1 MLKNKNSILITAA
14 VFTIILAV
22 TAPLNAFNGDSFY
35 GEEEEISTEV
45 SGELFPEYRLLSD
58 NGDLEE
64 NMMGEMKFTYPGS
77 THEFKFLLDFQ
88 VGAAEE
94 IDFDEAYYRY
104 YGDKY
109 HFLIGKHRTIWGT
122 GDKVHVVDNLN
133 PEDMSDFI
141 NREYKD
147 RQIGE
152 EMLKID
158 RYFRGGNA
166 SLEFVYTPE
175 FSGHRLAD
183 DPDSSLGNWVIN
195 PFAGKF
201 ELSNL
206 AAISPYSQK
215 EIINKFEDS
224 IDDEENQF
232 GLRFTDSRQGVDYGF
247 SYYKG
252 YLREPSYNPQ
262 TLNQSLEKIDF
273 NSNISAAEFSEVLND
288 AYLHYDEVDIFG
300 FELAKVIGDVNS
312 RFELAYCRTDDTSG
326 DNPAVKNN
334 RIAWVVGGDRDL
346 PISNLNLNIQFTGT
360 KILDDE
366 EIKENHIDYSEDG
379 DYTSHRA
386 IVKLEDSY
394 SNEKIIPEL
403 TWIYNLSDNDYSL
416 EAAVDYE
423 MQQDLHLELS
433 HKIFHGDN
441 ESIFGQF
448 EDNDY
453 TSVGLRYS
461 F

>member
-1 MLKNKNSILITAA
+1 MFKNRSLIFITAA
-14 VFTIILAV
+14 VFILIA
-22 TAPLNAFNGDSFY
+22 TNSISAFNGSSFY
-35 GEEEEISTEV
+35 GDEKTSVEV
-45 SGELFPEYRLLSD
+45 GGEFFPEYRIMTD

-64 NMMGEMKFTYPGS
+64 NIMGEINFTYPGK

-88 VGAAEE
+88 AGAAEE

-109 HFLIGKHRTIWGT
+109 HFLIGKHRLIWGT

-166 SLEFVYTPE
+166 SLEFVYTPD
-175 FSGHRLAD
+175 FNGHRLAD
-183 DPDSSLGNWVIN
+183 DPDSPLGNWIIN
-195 PFAGKF
+195 PFADKF
-201 ELSNL
+201 ELSDL
-206 AAISPYSQK
+206 AVITPYTQTD
-215 EIINKFEDS
+215 IINKFENS
-224 IDDEENQF
+224 LEGEENQF

-262 TLNQSLEKIDF
+262 ALKQGLDNIDL
-273 NSNISAAEFSEVLND
+273 SSSISSAEFNKILTNAD
-288 AYLHYDEVDIFG
+288 LHYDEVDIFG
-300 FELAKVIGDVNS
+300 FELAGAAADINS
-312 RFELAYCRTDDTSG
+312 RFELAYYRTDDTSG
-326 DNPAVKNN
+326 NNPSVKNN
-334 RIAWVVGGDRDL
+334 RIAWIIGGDRDL
-346 PISNLNLNIQFTGT
+346 PINNINLNIQFKGT

-366 EIKENHIDYSEDG
+366 QIQKNHIDYNPEG

-386 IVKLEDSY
+386 IVKLKDSY
-394 SNEKIIPEL
+394 SSEKIIPEL
-403 TWIYNLSDNDYSL
+403 TWIYNLNDNDYSL

-423 MQQDLHLELS
+423 LQQDLHLELS
-433 HKIFHGDN
+433 HKIFNGDR
-441 ESIFGQF
+441 ETTFGQF
-448 EDNDY
+448 DDNDF

>member
-88 VGAAEE
+88 IGAAEE

-152 EMLKID
+152 E
-158 RYFRGGNA
+158 
-166 SLEFVYTPE
+166 
-175 FSGHRLAD
+175 
-183 DPDSSLGNWVIN
+183 
-195 PFAGKF
+195 
-201 ELSNL
+201 
-206 AAISPYSQK
+206 
-215 EIINKFEDS
+215 
-224 IDDEENQF
+224 
-232 GLRFTDSRQGVDYGF
+232 
-247 SYYKG
+247 
-252 YLREPSYNPQ
+252 
-262 TLNQSLEKIDF
+262 
-273 NSNISAAEFSEVLND
+273 
-288 AYLHYDEVDIFG
+288 
-300 FELAKVIGDVNS
+300 
-312 RFELAYCRTDDTSG
+312 
-326 DNPAVKNN
+326 
-334 RIAWVVGGDRDL
+334 
-346 PISNLNLNIQFTGT
+346 
-360 KILDDE
+360 
-366 EIKENHIDYSEDG
+366 
-379 DYTSHRA
+379 
-386 IVKLEDSY
+386 
-394 SNEKIIPEL
+394 
-403 TWIYNLSDNDYSL
+403 
-416 EAAVDYE
+416 
-423 MQQDLHLELS
+423 
-433 HKIFHGDN
+433 
-441 ESIFGQF
+441 
-448 EDNDY
+448 
-453 TSVGLRYS
+453 
-461 F
+461 